1 MEDRELYWWLAT
13 IKAAKKGEESA
24 KVDLKLEN
32 ERRKEQGLQTIEEE
46 ILGMLE
52 LVKEAALR
60 HDNG

>member
-32 ERRKEQGLQTIEEE
+32 ERRKEQGLPTIEEE

-52 LVKEAALR
+52 LVKEASLR
-60 HDNG
+60 PDNG